1 MWSFNMIQS
10 KKALNDIKSILYA
23 IICFLIPV
31 FGIIRIVS
39 SKKGGVGAKIATC
52 VVYMIFWVYTASLIF
67 FIAWAFYNSVKTD
80 DEFLNNMNALP
91 TVWKFANYA
100 DAYRFI
106 EHNETG
112 FIGMF
117 INSIWFAAG
126 SAFLATFSHA
136 VTGYIFAKYRFPAKE
151 VAFSFILFTI
161 ALPIVGSLPAM
172 YKVVYALHLEESPL
186 FLITY
191 LGGFGS
197 NFLIM
202 YAFFSG
208 IDKTY
213 MEAAEIDGATRFGIF
228 FKIMLP
234 LAVGPSL
241 SLFLLTF
248 IAQWNNYEMPIL
260 FLSMMP
266 TLSSGLYE
274 FSMIMK
280 FPQEDI
286 VSPQMTFYAG
296 TLLAAIPVIALVIAF
311 GEKLMTNVNIGGIKG

>member
-1 MWSFNMIQS
+1 MLQS
-10 KKALNDIKSILYA
+10 RKVLNNIKNILSG
-23 IICFLIPV
+23 IVSFLIPFV
-31 FGIIRIVS
+31 GIARIGA
-39 SKKGGVGAKIATC
+39 SKKGSVGSKIVTSI
-52 VVYMIFWVYTASLIF
+52 VYLIFWIYTASLIF
-67 FIAWAFYNSVKTD
+67 FIVWAFYNSLKTD
-80 DEFLNNMNALP
+80 DDFLLNMNAFPKILH
-91 TVWKFANYA
+91 FSNYA

-106 EHNETG
+106 EHNDTG

-117 INSIWFAAG
+117 INSIWFAGG
-126 SAFLATFSHA
+126 SALLATLSHA
-136 VTGYIFAKYRFPAKE
+136 ITGYIFAKYRFPGKE
-151 VAFSFILFTI
+151 IAFSFILFTI
-161 ALPIVGSLPAM
+161 ALPIVGSLPSM
-172 YKVVYALHLEESPL
+172 YKVVYTLQLEESPL
-186 FLITY
+186 FLVTY

-202 YAFFSG
+202 YAFFNG

-213 MEAAEIDGATRFGIF
+213 MEAAEIDGATRFGVF

-260 FLSMMP
+260 FLSLMP

-296 TLLAAIPVIALVIAF
+296 TLLASIPVIILVICF

>member
-1 MWSFNMIQS
+1 MIQCQKVLNNVKNILLGIVSFLIPIVGIVRIAQS
-10 KKALNDIKSILYA
+10 KKGS
-23 IICFLIPV
+23 
-31 FGIIRIVS
+31 
-39 SKKGGVGAKIATC
+39 VGAKIATSI
-52 VVYMIFWVYTASLIF
+52 VYMIFWIYTASLIF
-67 FIAWAFYNSVKTD
+67 FIVWAFYNSVKTD

-91 TVWKFANYA
+91 TVWQFSNYA

-106 EHNETG
+106 EHNDTG

-117 INSIWFAAG
+117 INSIWFAGG
-126 SAFLATFSHA
+126 SAFLSTFFHA
-136 VTGYIFAKYRFPAKE
+136 VTGYIFAKYRFPGKE
-151 VAFSFILFTI
+151 IAFSFILFTI
-161 ALPIVGSLPAM
+161 SLPIVGSLPSM
-172 YKVVYALHLEESPL
+172 YKVVYSLHLEESPL
-186 FLITY
+186 YLVTY
-191 LGGFGS
+191 MGGFGS

-202 YAFFSG
+202 YAFFNG

-213 MEAAEIDGATRFGIF
+213 MEAAEIDGATRFEVF

-241 SLFLLTF
+241 SLFLLMF

-260 FLSMMP
+260 FLSLMP

-296 TLLAAIPVIALVIAF
+296 TLLASIPVIILVIAF

>member
-1 MWSFNMIQS
+1 MLENR
-10 KKALNDIKSILYA
+10 KTLNSIKTIL
-23 IICFLIPV
+23 L
-31 FGIIRIVS
+31 GIVS
-39 SKKGGVGAKIATC
+39 FIIPIVGIVRIGLLKKGSIGAKIVTSI
-52 VVYMIFWVYTASLIF
+52 VFMIFWTYTASLIF

-80 DEFLNNMNALP
+80 DEFFTNMIALP
-91 TVWKFANYA
+91 KLWKFSNYA

-117 INSIWFAAG
+117 INSIWFACG
-126 SAFLATFSHA
+126 SALLATFMHA
-136 VTGYIFAKYRFPAKE
+136 VTGYVFAKYHFPGKE

-161 ALPIVGSLPAM
+161 ALPIVGSLPSL
-172 YKVVYALHLEESPL
+172 YKVVYTLHLEESPL
-186 FLITY
+186 FLVTY
-191 LGGFGS
+191 MGGFGS

-202 YAFFSG
+202 YAFFNG

-248 IAQWNNYEMPIL
+248 ISQWNNYETPIL
-260 FLSMMP
+260 FLSFWP

-274 FSMIMK
+274 FSMVMR

-286 VSPQMTFYAG
+286 ISPQMTFYAG
-296 TLLAAIPVIALVIAF
+296 TLLASIPAIILVICF

>member
-1 MWSFNMIQS
+1 M
-10 KKALNDIKSILYA
+10 
-23 IICFLIPV
+23 V
-31 FGIIRIVS
+31 FWI
-39 SKKGGVGAKIATC
+39 
-52 VVYMIFWVYTASLIF
+52 YTASLIF
-67 FIAWAFYNSVKTD
+67 FIVWALYNSVKTD

-91 TVWKFANYA
+91 TIWQFSNYS

-106 EHNETG
+106 EHNDTG

-117 INSIWFAAG
+117 INSIWFAGG
-126 SAFLATFSHA
+126 SALLSTFFHA
-136 VTGYIFAKYRFPAKE
+136 VTGYVFAKYRFPGKE
-151 VAFSFILFTI
+151 IAFSFILFTI
-161 ALPIVGSLPAM
+161 SLPIVGSLPSM
-172 YKVVYALHLEESPL
+172 YKVVYSLHLEESPL
-186 FLITY
+186 YLVTY

-202 YAFFSG
+202 YAFFNG

-213 MEAAEIDGATRFGIF
+213 IEAAEIDGATRFEVF

-241 SLFLLTF
+241 SLFLLMF

-260 FLSMMP
+260 FLSLMP

-280 FPQEDI
+280 FPQENI

-296 TLLAAIPVIALVIAF
+296 TLLASIPVIILVVAF

>member
-1 MWSFNMIQS
+1 MLQS
-10 KKALNDIKSILYA
+10 RKVLNNIKNIWIGIVS
-23 IICFLIPV
+23 FLIPIV
-31 FGIIRIVS
+31 GIVRIVL
-39 SKKGGVGAKIATC
+39 SKKGSVGAKIVTS
-52 VVYMIFWVYTASLIF
+52 VVYMIFWIYTASLIF
-67 FIAWAFYNSVKTD
+67 FIGWAFYNSVKTD
-80 DEFLNNMNALP
+80 DEFLLNMNTLP
-91 TVWKFANYA
+91 TVWHFTNYA

-106 EHNETG
+106 EHNDTG

-117 INSIWFAAG
+117 INSIWFAGGG
-126 SAFLATFSHA
+126 SLLATLAHA
-136 VTGYIFAKYRFPAKE
+136 VTGYIFAKYRFPGKE
-151 VAFSFILFTI
+151 IAFSFILFTI
-161 ALPIVGSLPAM
+161 ALPIVGSLPSM
-172 YKVVYALHLEESPL
+172 YKVVYTLHLEESPL

-191 LGGFGS
+191 MGGFGS

-202 YAFFSG
+202 YAFFNG

-213 MEAAEIDGATRFGIF
+213 MESAEIDGATRFGIF

-234 LAVGPSL
+234 LAIGPSL

-248 IAQWNNYEMPIL
+248 IAQWNNYETPIL

-286 VSPQMTFYAG
+286 ISPQMTFYAG
-296 TLLAAIPVIALVIAF
+296 TLLASIPVIILVIAF

>member
-1 MWSFNMIQS
+1 MAQSRKVFNNVTNLLWGIAS
-10 KKALNDIKSILYA
+10 
-23 IICFLIPV
+23 FLIPII
-31 FGIIRIVS
+31 GIVRICI
-39 SKKGGVGAKIATC
+39 SKKGSVGAKIATS
-52 VVYMIFWVYTASLIF
+52 VVYMIFWLYTASLMF
-67 FIAWAFYNSVKTD
+67 FIVWAFYNSVKTD
-80 DEFLNNMNALP
+80 DEFFDNMNALP
-91 TVWKFANYA
+91 TVWHFSNYA

-106 EHNETG
+106 EHNDVG

-126 SAFLATFSHA
+126 SSFLATLSHA
-136 VTGYIFAKYRFPAKE
+136 VTGYIFAKYRFPGKE
-151 VAFSFILFTI
+151 IAFSFILFTI
-161 ALPIVGSLPAM
+161 ALPIVGSLPSM
-172 YKVVYALHLEESPL
+172 YKVVYTLHLEESPL
-186 FLITY
+186 FLVTY

-202 YAFFSG
+202 YAFFNG

-213 MEAAEIDGATRFGIF
+213 MEAAEMDGATRFGIF

-248 IAQWNNYEMPIL
+248 ITQWNNYETPIL

-274 FSMIMK
+274 FSVIMR

-296 TLLAAIPVIALVIAF
+296 TLLASVPVIILVICF

>member
-1 MWSFNMIQS
+1 MIQS
-10 KKALNDIKSILYA
+10 QKVLNNVKNILLG
-23 IICFLIPV
+23 IVSFLIPIV
-31 FGIIRIVS
+31 GIVRIVQ
-39 SKKGGVGAKIATC
+39 SKKGSVGAKIATSI
-52 VVYMIFWVYTASLIF
+52 VYMIFWIYTASLIF
-67 FIAWAFYNSVKTD
+67 FIAWAFYNSGKTD

-91 TVWKFANYA
+91 TVWQFSNYA

-106 EHNETG
+106 EHNDTG

-117 INSIWFAAG
+117 INSIWVAGG
-126 SAFLATFSHA
+126 SALLSTFFHA
-136 VTGYIFAKYRFPAKE
+136 VTGYIFAKYRFPGKE
-151 VAFSFILFTI
+151 IAFSFILFTI
-161 ALPIVGSLPAM
+161 SLPIVGSLPSM
-172 YKVVYALHLEESPL
+172 YKVVYSLHLEESPL
-186 FLITY
+186 YLVTY
-191 LGGFGS
+191 MGGFGS

-202 YAFFSG
+202 YAFFNG

-213 MEAAEIDGATRFGIF
+213 MEAAEIDGATRFEVF

-241 SLFLLTF
+241 SLFLLMF

-260 FLSMMP
+260 FLSLMP
-266 TLSSGLYE
+266 TISSGLYE
-274 FSMIMK
+274 FSMVMK

-296 TLLAAIPVIALVIAF
+296 TLLASIPVIILVIAF

>member
-1 MWSFNMIQS
+1 MDKQ
-10 KKALNDIKSILYA
+10 KVLNSVKNVLFGIVS
-23 IICFLIPV
+23 FLIPIV
-31 FGIIRIVS
+31 GIVRIAL
-39 SKKGGVGAKIATC
+39 SKKGSVGAKIVTGI
-52 VVYMIFWVYTASLIF
+52 VYMIFWIYTASLIF

-80 DEFLNNMNALP
+80 DEFLYNMNALP
-91 TVWKFANYA
+91 TVWNFKNYA

-117 INSIWFAAG
+117 INSIWFAVG
-126 SAFLATFSHA
+126 SSLLATLSHA
-136 VTGYIFAKYRFPAKE
+136 VTGYIFAKYNFPCKA

-161 ALPIVGSLPAM
+161 SLPIVGSLPSM
-172 YKVVYALHLEESPL
+172 YKVVYTLHLEESPL

-191 LGGFGS
+191 MGGFGS

-202 YAFFSG
+202 YAFFNG
-208 IDKTY
+208 IDRTY
-213 MEAAEIDGATRFGIF
+213 MEAAEMDGATRFGIF

-296 TLLAAIPVIALVIAF
+296 TLLASIPVIILVICF